1 MASPGLLA
9 LVVAS
14 GSPAGGFDTIDKPD
28 LVIAADGGLDV
39 ARAAGVHVDLV
50 VGDMDSVDPAV
61 LAAAEAEGTEVRRHR
76 PDKDESDLELALAAG
91 VQRGATRIRVMLE
104 AGGRLDH
111 AVANLAVIT
120 APAWSKVE
128 IEALIGESRGWVVRG
143 RRVLPLT
150 AGDHVALLPIGGHA
164 AGVFTVGLAYP
175 LSDEHLDAHGSR
187 GIANQVISDRPTV
200 TVAEGV
206 LLVVSSPT

>member
-1 MASPGLLA
+1 MANSGFLA

-14 GSPAGGFDTIDKPD
+14 GAPAGGFQAAEKPD
-28 LVIAADGGLDV
+28 LVIAADGGLGV
-39 ARAAGVHVDLV
+39 ARAAGVRVDLV

-61 LAAAEAEGTEVRRHR
+61 LAEVEAEGTEVQRHR
-76 PDKDESDLELALAAG
+76 VDKNESDLELAIAAG
-91 VQRGATRIRVMLE
+91 MERGATRMRVMLG

-120 APAWSKVE
+120 SPVWSKVE
-128 IEALIGESRGWVVRG
+128 IEAVIGESRAWVVRG
-143 RRVLPLT
+143 QRTLPLST
-150 AGDHVALLPIGGHA
+150 GDHVALLPIGGHA
-164 AGVFTVGLAYP
+164 RGVHTVGLAYP
-175 LSDEHLDAHGSR
+175 LSDEHLDAHGAR

-200 TVAEGV
+200 SVAEGV